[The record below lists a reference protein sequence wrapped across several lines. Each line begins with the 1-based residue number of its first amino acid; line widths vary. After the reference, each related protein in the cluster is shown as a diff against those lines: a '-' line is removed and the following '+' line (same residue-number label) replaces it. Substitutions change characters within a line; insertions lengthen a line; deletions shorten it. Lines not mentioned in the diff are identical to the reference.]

1 MKLHA
6 LLSKR
11 ETQVAELL
19 AWGASKKEVASKLF
33 VSTRTVE
40 NTARNIYAKLG
51 IQKAT
56 ELCVWW
62 FCTKCGVPV
71 SLDPLKR
78 AFTAILLLLVLL
90 PRELT
95 GNGDLFR
102 IGRDRR
108 IARVTRTFRR
118 YGEDDGTEDFSEHI
132 KRVDH
137 EEGNSIVSGNS
148 RIWYDLD
155 KPLKGTDRLRRH
167 GMPGLRK
174 LRSFRL
180 RGKRA
185 WGKVLLLRLRNRILH
200 NANYRL

>member
-78 AFTAILLLLVLL
+78 AFTAVLLLLVLL

-108 IARVTRTFRR
+108 ITRVTRTFRR
-118 YGEDDGTEDFSEHI
+118 YGEDEGTEDF
-132 KRVDH
+132 
-137 EEGNSIVSGNS
+137 
-148 RIWYDLD
+148 
-155 KPLKGTDRLRRH
+155 
-167 GMPGLRK
+167 
-174 LRSFRL
+174 FRT
-180 RGKRA
+180 
-185 WGKVLLLRLRNRILH
+185 
-200 NANYRL
+200 Y

>member
-1 MKLHA
+1 MKLNA

-40 NTARNIYAKLG
+40 NTARNIYTKLG

-78 AFTAILLLLVLL
+78 AFTALILLLVLL

-108 IARVTRTFRR
+108 IARVTRIFRR
-118 YGEDDGTEDFSEHI
+118 YGEDDGAEDF
-132 KRVDH
+132 
-137 EEGNSIVSGNS
+137 
-148 RIWYDLD
+148 
-155 KPLKGTDRLRRH
+155 
-167 GMPGLRK
+167 
-174 LRSFRL
+174 FRT
-180 RGKRA
+180 
-185 WGKVLLLRLRNRILH
+185 
-200 NANYRL
+200 Y

>member
-78 AFTAILLLLVLL
+78 AFTAVLLLLVLL

-108 IARVTRTFRR
+108 IAQVTRTFRR
-118 YGEDDGTEDFSEHI
+118 YGEDEGTEDF
-132 KRVDH
+132 
-137 EEGNSIVSGNS
+137 
-148 RIWYDLD
+148 
-155 KPLKGTDRLRRH
+155 
-167 GMPGLRK
+167 
-174 LRSFRL
+174 FRT
-180 RGKRA
+180 
-185 WGKVLLLRLRNRILH
+185 
-200 NANYRL
+200 Y

>member
-1 MKLHA
+1 MNLHA

-11 ETQVAELL
+11 ESQVAELL

-78 AFTAILLLLVLL
+78 AFTAIILLVAFL
-90 PRELT
+90 PRELS
-95 GNGDLFR
+95 GNDIYR
-102 IGRDRR
+102 IGRSIR
-108 IARVTRTFRR
+108 ITRVTRRGNER
-118 YGEDDGTEDFSEHI
+118 EDNDAF
-132 KRVDH
+132 
-137 EEGNSIVSGNS
+137 NFLN
-148 RIWYDLD
+148 
-155 KPLKGTDRLRRH
+155 
-167 GMPGLRK
+167 
-174 LRSFRL
+174 F
-180 RGKRA
+180 
-185 WGKVLLLRLRNRILH
+185 
-200 NANYRL
+200 

>member
-78 AFTAILLLLVLL
+78 AFTAVILLLVLL

-108 IARVTRTFRR
+108 IARVTRIRR
-118 YGEDDGTEDFSEHI
+118 NNEGEDNTF
-132 KRVDH
+132 
-137 EEGNSIVSGNS
+137 NFPN
-148 RIWYDLD
+148 L
-155 KPLKGTDRLRRH
+155 
-167 GMPGLRK
+167 
-174 LRSFRL
+174 
-180 RGKRA
+180 
-185 WGKVLLLRLRNRILH
+185 
-200 NANYRL
+200 